1 MSTLNVANISDGTD
15 SVPTGYVVKGSAKSW
30 VNLYGKETPY
40 IVASMNVSSLVDAG
54 SGRYEIYLTSSMS
67 SSNEYAIT
75 ATKQDTTVNTDSTCF
90 DVINS
95 RSADAYQI
103 ISIEDGVSADS
114 NNVNAVQM
122 GELA

>member
-54 SGRYEIYLTSSMS
+54 AGRYEIYLTSSMS

-90 DVINS
+90 DTLDNRGAGVYVIL
-95 RSADAYQI
+95 
-103 ISIEDGVSADS
+103 SIEAAVPRDS